1 MIFSTPIKYAPIT
14 QIANPLLHIA
24 SPFSGKVLP
33 LQNHPIQLFATG
45 VLGVGVCVKSNQALM
60 LAPCKGKVIKTTQQG
75 CEFVIRAES
84 GLQLLLHLHIPSEY
98 KKMEKLIQHSV
109 GKNTVSAGDVLCYFD
124 VPQEQPIL
132 GSMVILNADKL
143 GPCYYPL
150 NQVNAGKDPLITL
163 ARACKL

>member
-24 SPFSGKVLP
+24 SPFSGKVMP
-33 LQNHPIQLFATG
+33 LNHHPVQLFSTG
-45 VLGVGVCVKSNQALM
+45 VLGIGVMVTTNQALM
-60 LAPCKGKVIKTTQQG
+60 LAPCKGKIIRTTQQG

-84 GLQLLLHLHIPSEY
+84 GLQLLIHLHIPSEY
-98 KKMEKLIQHSV
+98 KKMENLLQHSV
-109 GKNTVSAGDVLCYFD
+109 GKKSVCSGDVLCYYD
-124 VPQEQPIL
+124 VPQDTPIL
-132 GSMVILNADKL
+132 GSLIILNADKL